1 MVLIPVA
8 DAIVETENPITDS
21 SLRIFTFPFTVPVD
35 PGQKISFARV
45 FAQIDILDSAFTQRA
60 ARILF
65 NGREVGT
72 NIWPQ
77 FDTETFTVD
86 QSVSL
91 FGIKPNQTNTITI
104 MVEQKFSPLFANA
117 RFKIFADF
125 FYQVVN
131 EVTVEEETP
140 SQDPVLED
148 VEIIEVPEANGEG
161 IFGIDIADFLFGD
174 LDKTVR
180 TLAIVGVVIVGVIV
194 VPPVARA
201 ITATQK
207 VRAKTAV

>member
-60 ARILF
+60 ARVLF
-65 NGREVGT
+65 NGREVGS

-77 FDTETFTVD
+77 FDTESFVVD

-91 FGIKPNQTNTITI
+91 FGIKPNEVNEITI

-131 EVTVEEETP
+131 EVTGEEEEP
-140 SQDPVLED
+140 SEDPVLED
-148 VEIIEVPEANGEG
+148 VEIIEVPEGDG
-161 IFGIDIADFLFGD
+161 SPFGFDFTDFLFGD
-174 LDKTVR
+174 VNKTVR

-207 VRAKTAV
+207 VRRVTAV